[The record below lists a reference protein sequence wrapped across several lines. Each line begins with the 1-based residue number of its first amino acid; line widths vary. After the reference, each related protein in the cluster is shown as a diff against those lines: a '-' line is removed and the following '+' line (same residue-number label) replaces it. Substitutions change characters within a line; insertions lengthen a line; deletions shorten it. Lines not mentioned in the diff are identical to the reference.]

1 LAPSLQEFG
10 IALAKD
16 KLLVVCCDPIREI
29 MKVSPREFPHASNA
43 LAYFEGGGQVIFH
56 DTDDVVAEIMKF
68 IPRVLDQPQLPPT
81 TSEPEPSPAAAEL
94 GTWPAELME
103 LVSIPPFAACLAS
116 LEVSSLADFAEC
128 IDVDEGHDKQ
138 LQAVLEALPSK
149 PRKKKLL
156 RNRAQM
162 KLADVSSANAAST
175 LSCGTDATS
184 FCSVWLMPMSTAAA
198 ASLAFHRV

>member
-1 LAPSLQEFG
+1 
-10 IALAKD
+10 
-16 KLLVVCCDPIREI
+16 VVCCDPIREI

-56 DTDDVVAEIMKF
+56 DTDDVVTEIMKF